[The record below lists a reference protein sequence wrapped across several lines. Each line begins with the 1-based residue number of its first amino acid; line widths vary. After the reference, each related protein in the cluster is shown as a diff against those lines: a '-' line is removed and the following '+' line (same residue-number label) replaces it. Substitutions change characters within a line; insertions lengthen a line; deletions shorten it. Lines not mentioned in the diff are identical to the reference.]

1 MKKFILG
8 CFRFIYKGKCRKRAC
23 CSPHLS
29 INIYFCRNL
38 KSLHSMMMENGKKA
52 WKRSLMSL
60 VCVLLLAACTDDL
73 SLQRIKIEKAEQAL
87 QQNAEEAIALLQS
100 VKEPETLPDSL
111 RARFAL
117 ALGQARYTAQWV
129 MNEDSLLLYALNY
142 YARPDVSDTVRLLRA
157 YRLSAHYLYDNER
170 YKEATDMLLEGS
182 RIAALSNDTAARIRM
197 LRSVGNIAEG
207 NDDFAGLINLQ
218 KQLMEIDPDTTRRYS
233 YYNSLAVAYYSE
245 NLTDSALLAL
255 RKASEYL
262 YTSEDSVQALHH
274 VLRNYADML
283 SDAGENRKAIDL
295 QQRVLQQYKE
305 TGHPFECL
313 SYQSLSRYF
322 LNLGQMDS
330 ARHYMQMADSTRVP
344 YIDQD
349 LSLSNYYLVQQTLM
363 DYVDSHSFKIRD
375 VAFYSNR
382 LYNNF
387 IRDQR
392 LIAQKGKAQLLLQQ
406 QNMNLQL
413 EKQKERTFFVGLIAL
428 CILLLFTV
436 IWYLQRRKHLLLEKE
451 EELEALRRL
460 LHETEGAD
468 AGGSDKFVKKMLLQ
482 QLGLIRMVATNP
494 SSDHQELLL
503 QMGRIAN
510 KDVVADDLLVWSDLY
525 KTIDLVY
532 DDFFT
537 RISRKYGH
545 ILNEKEL
552 QLCCL
557 LKSDFSTKEIS
568 VVIQQSIR
576 TVYQRKTVIR
586 QKLGMEEKEDIAGFL
601 SQCAG

>member
-1 MKKFILG
+1 MKKD
-8 CFRFIYKGKCRKRAC
+8 YKKV
-23 CSPHLS
+23 
-29 INIYFCRNL
+29 L
-38 KSLHSMMMENGKKA
+38 KYGFV
-52 WKRSLMSL
+52 SL
-60 VCVLLLAACTDDL
+60 VCLSILAACRDDI
-73 SLQRIKIEKAEQAL
+73 SLQHMKIEKAEQIM
-87 QQNAEEAIALLQS
+87 QRNPEEAIALLQS
-100 VKEPETLPDSL
+100 VKNTEMFPDSL

-117 ALGQARYTAQWV
+117 ALGQAHFTAYWV
-129 MNEDSLLLYALNY
+129 MNEDSLLPYALQY
-142 YARPDVSDTVRLLRA
+142 YARPEVSDTQRILRVCK
-157 YRLSAHYLYDNER
+157 LSAHYFYDNER
-170 YKEATDMLLEGS
+170 YKEATEMMVEGS
-182 RIAALSNDTAARIRM
+182 RIAALSNDTAARIDL
-197 LRSVGNIAEG
+197 LRSVANIGEG
-207 NDDFAGLINLQ
+207 NDDFKGLIQLQ

-233 YYNSLAVAYYSE
+233 NYNSLAVSYFCE

-255 RKASEYL
+255 RKASECL
-262 YTSEDSVQALHH
+262 YTSADSVQALHH
-274 VLRNYADML
+274 VIRNYADML
-283 SDAGENRKAIDL
+283 SDAGENREAISL
-295 QQRVLQQYKE
+295 QQRILQQYKE

-322 LNLGQMDS
+322 LNLVQMDS
-330 ARHYMQMADSTRVP
+330 ARYYMQKADSTRVP

-349 LSLSNYYLVQQTLM
+349 LSLSNYFMVQKTLM
-363 DYVDSHSFKIRD
+363 DYVENGSFKIRD
-375 VAFYSNR
+375 IAFFSNR

-392 LIAQKGKAQLLLQQ
+392 KLAQKGKVQLLLQQ

-413 EKQKERTFFVGLIAL
+413 EKQKERTFFVGLISL
-428 CILLLFTV
+428 CLLLLFAV

-460 LHETEGAD
+460 LRETEGD
-468 AGGSDKFVKKMLLQ
+468 ISGGNDKFVKKMLLQ
-482 QLGLIRMVATNP
+482 QLGLIRIVATNP
-494 SSDHQELLL
+494 SSDHQELLV

-510 KDVVADDLLVWSDLY
+510 KDVVADDLLVWNDLY
-525 KTIDLVY
+525 KTIDMVY
-532 DDFFT
+532 DGFYT
-537 RISRKYGH
+537 RISQKYGH

-601 SQCAG
+601 TPRTP

>member
-1 MKKFILG
+1 
-8 CFRFIYKGKCRKRAC
+8 
-23 CSPHLS
+23 
-29 INIYFCRNL
+29 
-38 KSLHSMMMENGKKA
+38 MMMENGMKA
-52 WKRSLMSL
+52 MKWGLLSLICM
-60 VCVLLLAACTDDL
+60 LLLAACTEDV
-73 SLQRIKIEKAEQAL
+73 SLQRIKIENAEKTL

-100 VKEPETLPDSL
+100 VKDPGLLPDSL

-117 ALGQARYTAQWV
+117 ALGQARYTAHWV
-129 MNEDSLLLYALNY
+129 MNEDSLLLYALRY
-142 YARPDVSDTVRLLRA
+142 YGRPDVGDTMRLLHA
-157 YRLSAHYLYDNER
+157 YRLSALYLYDSER
-170 YKEATDMLLEGS
+170 YKEATEMLLEGS
-182 RIAALSNDTAARIRM
+182 RIAALSNDTAARMRM
-197 LRSVGNIAEG
+197 LWSVGDIAEG

-233 YYNSLAVAYYSE
+233 YCNNLAVAYFSE
-245 NLTDSALLAL
+245 NLTDSALLVL
-255 RKASEYL
+255 RKSSEYL

-274 VLRNYADML
+274 GLRNYADML
-283 SDAGENRKAIDL
+283 SDAGENREAISL
-295 QQRVLQQYKE
+295 QHRVLQQYKE
-305 TGHPFECL
+305 TGNPLECL
-313 SYQSLSRYF
+313 SYLSLSRYF

-349 LSLSNYYLVQQTLM
+349 LSLSNYYLVQRTLM

-413 EKQKERTFFVGLIAL
+413 EKQKERTLFVGLISL
-428 CILLLFTV
+428 CVLLLFAV

-468 AGGSDKFVKKMLLQ
+468 VGGSDKFVKKMLLQ

-494 SSDHQELLL
+494 SSDHQELLV

-532 DDFFT
+532 DGFYT
-537 RISRKYGH
+537 RISHKYGD